1 MRRFFASAQNDN
13 RGHLERQRGI
23 RNDNDMKK
31 LLQIN
36 PVIRTNT
43 STGRI
48 MQEIGEL
55 AMANGW
61 DSYIAYSGG
70 RDGIKPCKSKLM
82 PVGGKADVAFHGLWT
97 RLTDRHGLASW
108 GATRQFIKEI
118 EALKPDV
125 IHIHNI
131 HGYFLNYKLLF
142 EYLNSADI
150 PVIWTVHDCWLYT
163 GHCYYY
169 SSVGCDRWES
179 GCGTCPQ
186 RKAFPTSWFIDAS
199 RRNYAD
205 KDKAF
210 NSIQDKLTIVPV
222 SEWIR
227 GEMSRSFLKDC
238 RFQVIH
244 NGIDL
249 EVFDVQV
256 DDKSVREKYNLG
268 TKRIILGLASI
279 WCKEKGWDDFVKM
292 SGMLNEDEVIVMVGV
307 SEEQMKRLPSNVVA
321 IRRTENIRQLAE
333 LYSAA
338 TAFVNPTWQDNYPT
352 VNLEAIACGTPVVTY
367 RTGGSIEAVTE
378 KTGFVVEQGDVKGL
392 LEAVRRI
399 AERGKVKYTADCRA
413 YALANFRKE
422 DRYADYL
429 KLYENITVR

>member
-1 MRRFFASAQNDN
+1 
-13 RGHLERQRGI
+13 
-23 RNDNDMKK
+23 MKR

-61 DSYIAYSGG
+61 ESYVAYSGG
-70 RDGIKPCKSKLM
+70 RDGVKPCKSKLM
-82 PVGGKADVAFHGLWT
+82 PVGGKLDVAFHGLWT

-108 GATRQFIKEI
+108 FATKRFIREIKE
-118 EALKPDV
+118 LNPDV

-131 HGYFLNYKLLF
+131 HGYFLNYKMLF
-142 EYLNSADI
+142 EYLKEAGI

-169 SSVGCDRWES
+169 SSIGCDKWMN
-179 GCGTCPQ
+179 GCGNCPQ
-186 RKAFPTSWFIDAS
+186 RTAFPASWFIDRS
-199 RRNYAD
+199 KQNL
-205 KDKAF
+205 KDKSESF
-210 NSIQDKLTIVPV
+210 NSIKDKLTIVPV

-227 GEMSRSFLKDC
+227 GEMSRSILKDC
-238 RFQVIH
+238 HYQVIH

-249 EVFDVQV
+249 NVFDVQP
-256 DDKSVREKYNLG
+256 DDKAVREKYGLG
-268 TKRIILGLASI
+268 DKHVILGLASI
-279 WCKEKGWDDFVKM
+279 WSKEKGWDDFMEM
-292 SGMLNEDEVIVMVGV
+292 SKMLNGDEVIVMVGV
-307 SEEQMKRLPSNVVA
+307 TEEQQKRLPENVVG
-321 IRRTENIRQLAE
+321 IRRTENVRQLAE

-338 TAFVNPTWQDNYPT
+338 VAFVNPTWQDNYPT

-378 KTGFVVEQGDVKGL
+378 KTGYVVEQGDVKGL
-392 LEAVRRI
+392 LEAVREI
-399 AERGKVKYTADCRA
+399 EKKGNLEYKADCRA
-413 YALANFRKE
+413 HALANFRKE

-429 KLYENITVR
+429 RLYENLTTR

>member
-1 MRRFFASAQNDN
+1 
-13 RGHLERQRGI
+13 
-23 RNDNDMKK
+23 MKK

-61 DSYIAYSGG
+61 ESYVAYSGG
-70 RDGIKPCKSKLM
+70 RDGVKPCKSKLM
-82 PVGGKADVAFHGLWT
+82 PVGGKLDVAFHGLWT

-108 GATRQFIKEI
+108 FATKRFIREIKE
-118 EALKPDV
+118 LNPDV

-131 HGYFLNYKLLF
+131 HGYFLNYKMLF
-142 EYLNSADI
+142 EYLKETDI

-169 SSVGCDRWES
+169 SSIGCDKWNK
-179 GCGTCPQ
+179 GCGNCPQ
-186 RKAFPTSWFIDAS
+186 RTAFPASWFIDRS
-199 RRNYAD
+199 KQNL
-205 KDKAF
+205 KDKSEAF
-210 NSIQDKLTIVPV
+210 NSIKDKLTIVPV

-227 GEMSRSFLKDC
+227 GEMSRSILKNC
-238 RFQVIH
+238 HYQVIH

-249 EVFDVQV
+249 NVFDVQP
-256 DDKSVREKYNLG
+256 DDKAVREKYGLG
-268 TKRIILGLASI
+268 DKHIILGLASI
-279 WCKEKGWDDFVKM
+279 WSKEKGWDDFMEM
-292 SGMLNEDEVIVMVGV
+292 SKMLNEDEVIVMVGV
-307 SEEQMKRLPSNVVA
+307 TEEQQKRLPENVVG
-321 IRRTENIRQLAE
+321 IRRTENVRQLAE

-338 TAFVNPTWQDNYPT
+338 VAFVNPTWQDNYPT
-352 VNLEAIACGTPVVTY
+352 VNLESIACGTPVVTY

-378 KTGFVVEQGDVKGL
+378 KTGYVVEQGDVKGL
-392 LEAVRRI
+392 LNAVREI
-399 AERGKVKYTADCRA
+399 ERKGNLEYKADCRA
-413 YALANFRKE
+413 HALANFRKE

-429 KLYENITVR
+429 KLYENLTTR

>member
-1 MRRFFASAQNDN
+1 
-13 RGHLERQRGI
+13 
-23 RNDNDMKK
+23 
-31 LLQIN
+31 
-36 PVIRTNT
+36 
-43 STGRI
+43 
-48 MQEIGEL
+48 
-55 AMANGW
+55 
-61 DSYIAYSGG
+61 
-70 RDGIKPCKSKLM
+70 M
-82 PVGGKADVAFHGLWT
+82 PVGGKLSVAVHGLWT

-108 GATRQFIKEI
+108 GATRKFIQEI
-118 EALKPDV
+118 EILKPDV

-131 HGYFLNYKLLF
+131 HGYFLNFKMLF
-142 EYLNSADI
+142 EYLEKADI

-169 SSVGCDRWES
+169 SSVRCDKWQT
-179 GCGTCPQ
+179 GCGNCPQ
-186 RKAFPTSWFIDAS
+186 QKAFPTSWFMDQS
-199 RRNYAD
+199 KKNHND

-210 NSIQDKLTIVPV
+210 NSIKDKLTIVPV

-227 GEMSRSFLKDC
+227 GEMSHSFLKDC

-249 EVFDVQV
+249 DVFDVQP
-256 DDKSVREKYNLG
+256 DDKAVREKYNLG
-268 TKRIILGLASI
+268 NKKIILGLASI
-279 WCKEKGWDDFVKM
+279 WCKEKGWDDFVEM

-321 IRRTENIRQLAE
+321 IRRTENVRQLAE

-367 RTGGSIEAVTE
+367 RTGGSIEAVTD

>member
-1 MRRFFASAQNDN
+1 
-13 RGHLERQRGI
+13 
-23 RNDNDMKK
+23 MKK

-36 PVIRTNT
+36 PVIRNNT

-70 RDGIKPCKSKLM
+70 RDGIKPCRSKLV
-82 PVGGKADVAFHGLWT
+82 PVGGKVDVAVHGLLT
-97 RLTDRHGLASW
+97 RFLDMHGLGSRI
-108 GATRQFIKEI
+108 ATKRFIKEI
-118 EALKPDV
+118 ERIQPDV

-131 HGYFLNYKLLF
+131 HGYFLNYKILF
-142 EYLNSADI
+142 DYLSKAAI
-150 PVIWTVHDCWLYT
+150 PVVWTVHDCWLYT
-163 GHCYYY
+163 GHCYHYA
-169 SSVGCDRWES
+169 SVGCEKWKEQ
-179 GCGTCPQ
+179 CCHCPQ
-186 RKAFPTSWFIDAS
+186 IRAFPTSYFVDRS
-199 RRNYAD
+199 KQNFLD
-205 KDKAF
+205 KRSAF
-210 NSIQDKLTIVPV
+210 TSVKDMTIVTV
-222 SEWIR
+222 SDWMK
-227 GEMSRSFLKDC
+227 GEMSSSFLKDC

-249 EVFDVQV
+249 DVFDVQA
-256 DDKSVREKYNLG
+256 DYEAVREKYNLG
-268 TKRIILGLASI
+268 TKKIILGLASI
-279 WCKEKGWDDFVKM
+279 WCKEKGWDDFVEM

-307 SEEQMKRLPSNVVA
+307 SEEQMKRLPSNIVA
-321 IRRTENIRQLAE
+321 IRRTENVRQLAE

-399 AERGKVKYTADCRA
+399 AERGKVQYTADCRA